1 MKLFTKLQGWTVII
15 LLGVSTLF
23 ASEPSTSLQAWGP
36 IRVGDNINLVELGG
50 FYSISKGDGFALRA
64 EKSKQNMLAQ
74 APGQLGF
81 IVRRIEVQDHVTF
94 LVLGLNPQPNP
105 QVNYET
111 WVPVAFIRQ
120 VKLWG
125 ARGDDD
131 NSK

>member
-1 MKLFTKLQGWTVII
+1 MNIYTT
-15 LLGVSTLF
+15 LLGLTMVTLVG
-23 ASEPSTSLQAWGP
+23 ACSLLAAEPSNSVQSWGP
-36 IRVGDNINLVELGG
+36 IRVGDNITLSEVGG
-50 FYSISKGDGFALRA
+50 FYSISSGEGFASRA

-81 IVRRIEVQDHVTF
+81 IVRRIEVKDHVTF
-94 LVLGLNPQPNP
+94 LVLGLNPLPNP

-120 VKLWG
+120 VKLWV
-125 ARGDDD
+125 ARGDGD